1 MENKQITELMSQLA
15 NLTNAMEELNTTLD
29 SALGNGKMYYGNV
42 VDGLHEI
49 ARSINPERWEV
60 KKK

>member
-1 MENKQITELMSQLA
+1 MEKQIKQIEELTSEVSRLA
-15 NLTNAMEELNTTLD
+15 DAMEELAT
-29 SALGNGKMYYGNV
+29 AFVNGKMYYGNV

>member
-1 MENKQITELMSQLA
+1 MDKQQIEDLIYQLA
-15 NLTNAMEELNTTLD
+15 SLSSAMEELNTTLD
-29 SALGNGKMYYGNV
+29 AAFNNGKFYDGNV